1 MNALVSFPTFTTG
14 LSGLLYKALQGVRQA
29 QPRASLYEW
38 ARLLNTS
45 EGDLQASR
53 IGQENIW
60 PLRDAFSVLYQL
72 AQLQEVEVTAYND
85 LGSIHYCGSFS
96 SPDLCLDHPRQLG
109 IQFLT
114 SGLHLKLQL
123 EHWYWGC
130 ATEQRLDFFTRN
142 GRRFMSLSPTATTC
156 MTGWKALLQQHADT
170 TACHLPLFEPA
181 PAHYREHPM
190 PQDLASLE
198 LEWRNMT
205 DPQQISALLQRH
217 KTTYFAT
224 LCSISPKLARSVSLD
239 SFEQLLNSA
248 CQLQLPLC
256 ISMVSEGCIQTC
268 KKALLKPCTTRDLL
282 QLEWQE
288 GQARLD
294 PSLFEFA
301 FITRK
306 PLGDSWISSLEIF
319 GASGEMLLQV
329 QGYNAEGRVEN
340 LALREVFSSLL

>member
-1 MNALVSFPTFTTG
+1 MNALVSFPSFTTG

-29 QPRASLYEW
+29 QPAASLREW
-38 ARLLNTS
+38 AALLNAS

-53 IGQENIW
+53 IGQENVW

-72 AQLQEVEVTAYND
+72 SALEEVEVTAYND
-85 LGSIHYCGSFS
+85 LGSIHYRGCFS
-96 SPDLCLDHPRQLG
+96 APDLCLDHPRQLG

-114 SGLHLKLQL
+114 SSLHLKLQL

-130 ATEQRLDFFTRN
+130 ATQQRLDFFTRN
-142 GRRFMSLSPTATTC
+142 GRRFMSLSPTRATNQTAWQ
-156 MTGWKALLQQHADT
+156 TLLDQHADT
-170 TACHLPLFEPA
+170 QASHQPLFEPA
-181 PAHYREHPM
+181 SLRHREHPM
-190 PQDLASLE
+190 PQDLATLE
-198 LEWRNMT
+198 LEWRNMS
-205 DPQQISALLQRH
+205 DPQQIPALLQRH

-224 LCSISPKLARSVSLD
+224 LCSISPKLARSVSLN

-248 CQLQLPLC
+248 CQLQLPLS
-256 ISMVSEGCIQTC
+256 IAMISEGCVQTC
-268 KKALLKPCTTRDLL
+268 KKALLKPFSGKGTLV
-282 QLEWQE
+282 LEWQE

-306 PLGDSWISSLEIF
+306 PLGDSWISSLEVF

-329 QGYNAEGRVEN
+329 QGYQAEGRAEN

>member
-1 MNALVSFPTFTTG
+1 MNALVNFPVFTTG

-29 QPRASLYEW
+29 QPAASLREW
-38 ARLLNTS
+38 ATLLNTS

-53 IGQENIW
+53 IGQENVW

-72 AQLQEVEVTAYND
+72 SALQEVEVTAYND
-85 LGSIHYCGSFS
+85 LGSIHYRGCFS
-96 SPDLCLDHPRQLG
+96 TPDLCLDHPRQLG

-142 GRRFMSLSPTATTC
+142 GRRFMSLSPTTATCKTA
-156 MTGWKALLQQHADT
+156 WQELLHQHADT
-170 TACHLPLFEPA
+170 QASHQPLFEPA
-181 PAHYREHPM
+181 ATRHREHPM
-190 PQDLASLE
+190 PQDLTSLE
-198 LEWRNMT
+198 LEWRNMS

-217 KTTYFAT
+217 QTTYFAT

-248 CQLQLPLC
+248 CRLQLPLC
-256 ISMVSEGCIQTC
+256 ISMISEGCVQTC
-268 KKALLKPCTTRDLL
+268 KKALLKPCTGKGSLL
-282 QLEWQE
+282 LEWQE
-288 GQARLD
+288 GQAKLD

-319 GASGEMLLQV
+319 GACGEMLLQV
-329 QGYNAEGRVEN
+329 QGYNSEGRVEN